1 MRNTIIHSIFC
12 NLTWLLLLI
21 SVPLKADGND
31 ALDRLIKLPKS
42 KETIYHLLEKVSEQS
57 GFLFIYDSDLIE
69 NEREVRLKDGKYT
82 VRQAIYEIT
91 GNKQLKLR
99 VIGNHILIYRSA
111 DPAEESPSLP
121 SLPSDST
128 RYFVLE
134 GLLLDKNTK
143 EPIPNSSVSVT
154 GTSIG
159 SVANQNG
166 GFRLIVP
173 DSLQQ
178 SEVSFTHVGY
188 ERLILDASL
197 LAGRHSTLTLEPR
210 VIAIQEVIIRA
221 PNPIRLLNEMLEK
234 RLKNYPQESAYLTSF
249 YREGVEW
256 KNKFEGL
263 TEAIF
268 KVHKTPYLRHQLP
281 DQVKLLKMRRISN
294 NEII

>member
-31 ALDRLIKLPKS
+31 ALDHLIKLPKS

-69 NEREVRLKDGKYT
+69 NER
-82 VRQAIYEIT
+82 
-91 GNKQLKLR
+91 
-99 VIGNHILIYRSA
+99 
-111 DPAEESPSLP
+111 SPSLP

-234 RLKNYPQESAYLTSF
+234 RLKNYP
-249 YREGVEW
+249 
-256 KNKFEGL
+256 
-263 TEAIF
+263 
-268 KVHKTPYLRHQLP
+268 
-281 DQVKLLKMRRISN
+281 
-294 NEII
+294 